1 MLSSR
6 SLAPADP
13 TNLET
18 QLLSLRPGDKI
29 VLFTFDEAPKLS
41 KVAKLLINELG
52 SVHIQNVQFRT
63 SWYLLSEKQVTVG
76 YRTQTLELKS
86 ILYEVIE

>member
-1 MLSSR
+1 MTISSLFKD
-6 SLAPADP
+6 S

-29 VLFTFDEAPKLS
+29 ILFSFDEPPKIS

-52 SVHIQNVQFRT
+52 SIHIQNVQFRT
-63 SWYLLSEKQVTVG
+63 VWFLISEKQVIQKLLITF
-76 YRTQTLELKS
+76 LKF
-86 ILYEVIE
+86 